1 VEVGPVLAVNKVSRA
16 AAEKKRERC
25 FMVLI
30 EWAVGEAIRR
40 RLAHLYSATRH
51 IKLKMVK
58 NATKRS
64 KSAVNRPPG
73 LFLNRKSGGGIA
85 RSAPALLPR
94 CTAVR
99 RIGAPAYPPGIGP
112 GRILLSRLSAVGQN
126 VMAGLSVW
134 SPLLPARPG
143 KIFHRGSNFYLTRPR
158 PKLECT

>member
-1 VEVGPVLAVNKVSRA
+1 MVFWEAVEVGPVLAVNKVSRA

-73 LFLNRKSGGGIA
+73 LFLNRKSGGGGIA

-99 RIGAPAYPPGIGP
+99 RIGAPAYPP
-112 GRILLSRLSAVGQN
+112 R
-126 VMAGLSVW
+126 
-134 SPLLPARPG
+134 
-143 KIFHRGSNFYLTRPR
+143 HRPR
-158 PKLECT
+158 PHLTLQTFGRRTERHGWVVCLVPVVAGAAG

>member
-73 LFLNRKSGGGIA
+73 LFLNRKSGGGDREV
-85 RSAPALLPR
+85 RSRFAAAVHGRAADRCSGLPPPASAQAASYFPDFRPSDRTSWLGCLSGPR
-94 CTAVR
+94 CCR
-99 RIGAPAYPPGIGP
+99 RGRVKFFIG
-112 GRILLSRLSAVGQN
+112 GRIF
-126 VMAGLSVW
+126 
-134 SPLLPARPG
+134 
-143 KIFHRGSNFYLTRPR
+143 I
-158 PKLECT
+158 